1 MSKTLIFKLKELY
14 DTYEATP
21 RYRESA
27 EKRWFQQLVL
37 GHGKDV
43 LRALFT
49 ARGVAFSV
57 NTIPVVE
64 GQEKE
69 WIENIKE
76 LVRELDAD
84 LGTLDVPVGDHEWN

>member
-1 MSKTLIFKLKELY
+1 MSTLIFKLKELY
-14 DTYEATP
+14 DTYEAAP
-21 RYRESA
+21 RYREST

-37 GHGKDV
+37 GHGKDI

-69 WIENIKE
+69 WIEKIKE

-84 LGTLDVPVGDHEWN
+84 LSTLDVPVGDHEWN